1 MLRSTWRSNF
11 WTFIAIFAIF
21 FIGLQ
26 TVQPKVRD
34 LLTCAFF
41 VVGRLNLL
49 NWQKNWS
56 FLEFFFF
63 FQMCGYYILRSLS
76 VTFVDYFMIMVEW
89 RENAELQNVSDYQV
103 QNRSIWSLCNSHI
116 SCCQKKLS
124 RLCVY
129 YRHHSRKTFFLA
141 YWNLMSANV

>member
-1 MLRSTWRSNF
+1 MEHRKLLRSTWRSNF

-41 VVGRLNLL
+41 VVDWICWIGKKIEL
-49 NWQKNWS
+49 
-56 FLEFFFF
+56 FFFRVFSF
-63 FQMCGYYILRSLS
+63 FQMCGYFILRSLS

-89 RENAELQNVSDYQV
+89 RENAELQNVSDYQIP

-116 SCCQKKLS
+116 SCC
-124 RLCVY
+124 
-129 YRHHSRKTFFLA
+129 RKNCLGFVFITVIFRVIFFS
-141 YWNLMSANV
+141 WHIEI